1 MKGFLTCVNPSF
13 KRPLTIR
20 FVCLCC
26 VRVREAVC
34 VRVCVFLLCLSV
46 FVDVFWR
53 ECICAQFSF
62 TLCASYLPTTNKK
75 RVYYF
80 VRIRSIAN
88 SSEATETQI
97 SGGRQIAALL
107 DVQHTFSFHYY
118 FHQYY

>member
-1 MKGFLTCVNPSF
+1 MKRLLTCVNPSF

-20 FVCLCC
+20 FVYLCC

-34 VRVCVFLLCLSV
+34 VRVCVFFVV
-46 FVDVFWR
+46 F
-53 ECICAQFSF
+53 ECVCGCVLARIICAQFSF
-62 TLCASYLPTTNKK
+62 TLCASYLPPTNKK

-80 VRIRSIAN
+80 VRIRSIVN

-107 DVQHTFSFHYY
+107 DVQHTFSFHNY